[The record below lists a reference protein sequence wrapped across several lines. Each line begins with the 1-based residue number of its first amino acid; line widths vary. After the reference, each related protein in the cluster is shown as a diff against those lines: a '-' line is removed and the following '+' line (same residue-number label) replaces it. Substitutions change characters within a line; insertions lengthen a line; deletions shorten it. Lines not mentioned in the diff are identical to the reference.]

1 MSAPEK
7 STAERPAM
15 MPVAELLEMAAPYNP
30 RKISESELGLLRQS
44 LREFGLV
51 QPVIVNAQTGNI
63 VGGHQRVL
71 AAQMELIPEMQV
83 MWVHLDPTRE
93 KQLNLALNKISGE
106 WDDEK
111 LRDVL
116 LALDEE
122 GAGLDVTGF
131 TDIDLEKLLGTLVKD
146 PAEEW
151 QGMPE
156 FESEDVSGFR
166 HIMVHF
172 RDQEA
177 VDDFVSKLGVTLTE
191 GVRFLSYPAEAH
203 DSTKDIA
210 FVSDAD

>member
-1 MSAPEK
+1 MSTPEK

-71 AAQMELIPEMQV
+71 AAQMELISDLDV
-83 MWVHLDPTRE
+83 VWVDLDPTRE

-122 GAGLDVTGF
+122 GAGLGLTGF
-131 TDIDLEKLLGTLVKD
+131 EDAELERIMGSVFDEVDLPDGIGGADGSFHQMTFVLSAEQAETVALAIKREVEDGGGEPSLGNENRNGCALY
-146 PAEEW
+146 
-151 QGMPE
+151 
-156 FESEDVSGFR
+156 S
-166 HIMVHF
+166 I
-172 RDQEA
+172 A
-177 VDDFVSKLGVTLTE
+177 VRSMSVAG
-191 GVRFLSYPAEAH
+191 A
-203 DSTKDIA
+203 
-210 FVSDAD
+210 